1 MDRGKRGDL
10 IENAVLAPGSRQATP
25 LLLFQYS
32 LKAEYLLGGDL
43 PAPVLPAP
51 DYPSAV
57 ELGFH

>member
-10 IENAVLAPGSRQATP
+10 IENSVLAPRSSQATP
-25 LLLFQYS
+25 LLLFQS
-32 LKAEYLLGGDL
+32 PLKAQYILAGDL